1 MFVVDQDCLAPGLM
15 EVLNPRRMRVM
26 AAPRKYPDELRE
38 RAIRLTVDARKDP
51 ANRLGAC
58 GRIGEQLGINPD
70 TLRGRSPGRG
80 GRRRPTRHHQQ

>member
-1 MFVVDQDCLAPGLM
+1 
-15 EVLNPRRMRVM
+15 M

-70 TLRGRSPGRG
+70 TLRGWSPGPRWTTAPDQAPPAVTYSG
-80 GRRRPTRHHQQ
+80 WRSWSAR